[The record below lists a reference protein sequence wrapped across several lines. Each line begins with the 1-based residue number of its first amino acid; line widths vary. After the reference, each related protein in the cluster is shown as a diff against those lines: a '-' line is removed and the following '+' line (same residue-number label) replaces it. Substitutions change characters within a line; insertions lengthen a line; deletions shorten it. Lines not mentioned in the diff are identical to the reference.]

1 MLGVQLSEVTAVP
14 AVLLMYNIKERVLW
28 FVFFFVLCGGLLL
41 SNWENSKA
49 KDMKA

>member
-14 AVLLMYNIKERVLW
+14 E
-28 FVFFFVLCGGLLL
+28 LLL
-41 SNWENSKA
+41 SNWENSNA

>member
-28 FVFFFVLCGGLLL
+28 FFVFFFGSLWRIV
-41 SNWENSKA
+41 A
-49 KDMKA
+49 KQLGKQ

>member
-14 AVLLMYNIKERVLW
+14 AMLLMYNIKEGVLW
-28 FVFFFVLCGGLLL
+28 VFLVLYGELLL

-49 KDMKA
+49 EDMKA